1 MENIEKPRYLTN
13 FLFINLI
20 KLIYNCILMKTI
32 FLFFLTIYIAYFLF
46 RPVTKK
52 EIEKFNDQNNWSNMG
67 L

>member
-1 MENIEKPRYLTN
+1 
-13 FLFINLI
+13 
-20 KLIYNCILMKTI
+20 MKTI
-32 FLFFLTIYIAYFLF
+32 FLFFLMIYFFYYLF